1 MKIIGIIA
9 EYNPFHLGHLYQI
22 NKIKELYPDSLI
34 IVIVSSTFTQRGD
47 ISIINKWDKT
57 KIVLEHNIDLVV
69 ELPIFYGIN
78 NAEYKTLLKENLDK
92 GYSYPKASYDAIET
106 LSNIKISTPNDIL
119 ALSYIE
125 ENYGKEYVGSSNKE
139 KGKGKKIQDAHEA
152 IRPTDMTLSPVKI
165 KDLLSRDQFRLY
177 QLIWNRFLA
186 SRMED
191 AKYETT
197 SIKIDANGYRFHT
210 SASKL
215 VFDGFM
221 AVYVMDNEKEEVS
234 ASLKAIDKES
244 KLALEQLEE
253 KQHFTQPP
261 AHYTEALLVKT
272 LEELG
277 IGRPSTYAPT
287 ITTIIARRYIVKEN
301 KNLYVTELGEA
312 VNQMMKKAFPSIV
325 DVTFTANLESLLDM
339 VEEGSVQWKTVVRNF
354 YPDLEE
360 AVENALKELEE
371 VKIEDEI
378 TEEICEVCGR
388 NMVIKYGPYGKF
400 LACPGFPECKF
411 TKPHFEKVGVPCP
424 LCGKEVVLKKT
435 KKGRKYYGCENNP
448 ECEFMSWQKPSKKK
462 CPNCGGYMLEK
473 GNKLL
478 CADESCGFVCENEKQ
493 KEATEI

>member
-1 MKIIGIIA
+1 
-9 EYNPFHLGHLYQI
+9 
-22 NKIKELYPDSLI
+22 
-34 IVIVSSTFTQRGD
+34 
-47 ISIINKWDKT
+47 
-57 KIVLEHNIDLVV
+57 
-69 ELPIFYGIN
+69 
-78 NAEYKTLLKENLDK
+78 
-92 GYSYPKASYDAIET
+92 
-106 LSNIKISTPNDIL
+106 
-119 ALSYIE
+119 
-125 ENYGKEYVGSSNKE
+125 
-139 KGKGKKIQDAHEA
+139 
-152 IRPTDMTLSPVKI
+152 
-165 KDLLSRDQFRLY
+165 
-177 QLIWNRFLA
+177 
-186 SRMED
+186 
-191 AKYETT
+191 
-197 SIKIDANGYRFHT
+197 
-210 SASKL
+210 
-215 VFDGFM
+215 
-221 AVYVMDNEKEEVS
+221 
-234 ASLKAIDKES
+234 
-244 KLALEQLEE
+244 
-253 KQHFTQPP
+253 
-261 AHYTEALLVKT
+261 
-272 LEELG
+272 
-277 IGRPSTYAPT
+277 
-287 ITTIIARRYIVKEN
+287 
-301 KNLYVTELGEA
+301 
-312 VNQMMKKAFPSIV
+312 MMKKAFPSIV

-493 KEATEI
+493 KETTEI